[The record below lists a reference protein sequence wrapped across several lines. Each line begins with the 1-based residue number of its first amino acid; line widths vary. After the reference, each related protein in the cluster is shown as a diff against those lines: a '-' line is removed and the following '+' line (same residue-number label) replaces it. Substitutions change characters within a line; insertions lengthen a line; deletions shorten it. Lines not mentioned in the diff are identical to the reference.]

1 MTSDPLAGWWRHP
14 VVIRRLVGRGAYGP
28 VHGDPV
34 DGLAR
39 ISGKS
44 RMVRDQAGAEVL
56 STVTVSLPIEVG
68 HVAPGSTVT
77 LPESHGGREAIVIA
91 ASVSDGGGQPT
102 PDHVSLH
109 LE

>member
-1 MTSDPLAGWWRHP
+1 MISDPLAGWWQHP
-14 VVIRRLVGRGAYGP
+14 VTIQRLLGQGAYGP
-28 VHGDPV
+28 VHGDPE
-34 DGLAR
+34 DRMAR

-44 RMVRDQAGAEVL
+44 RMVRDTTGAEVL
-56 STVTVSLPIEVG
+56 STVTVSLPLEVG

-77 LPESHGGREAIVIA
+77 LPTSHGGREALVVA

-102 PDHVSLH
+102 PNHISLH